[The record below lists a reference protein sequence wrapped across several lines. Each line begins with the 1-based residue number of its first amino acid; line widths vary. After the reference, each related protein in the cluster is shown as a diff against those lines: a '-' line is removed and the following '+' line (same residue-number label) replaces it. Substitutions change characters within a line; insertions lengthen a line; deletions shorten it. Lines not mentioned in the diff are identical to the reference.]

1 MIPLNVEVVQRRDSR
16 APRHQV
22 EEWVCAWLG
31 GFAELVPGT
40 VLEREK
46 QYAFGELPQHVQCVT
61 LCDVGH
67 EPGARLQPERASLQ
81 LHVYTLDE
89 FGAQRDA
96 LADATTGEELA
107 ACDVWAL
114 PSAEFHGLWE
124 SLVFDD
130 SLKED
135 TLRFVETAFE
145 FEERGVDS
153 RQVAWNRVVLLHGP
167 PGTGKTSLCRAL
179 AQKLSVR
186 LQHRFPRARLLELN
200 AHGLFSKW
208 FSESGKLVSRLFD
221 RIQEI
226 TEDSRLLVCVLVD
239 EVCFTYFLVTCYNS
253 RFAYNKFVWV
263 LMPCSITI

>member
-1 MIPLNVEVVQRRDSR
+1 MSTCLRTTPVHVEVVQRRDSR
-16 APRHQV
+16 AAREQV
-22 EEWVCAWLG
+22 EAWVRSWLG
-31 GFAELVPGT
+31 GFAALAMGT
-40 VLEREK
+40 VLEC
-46 QYAFGELPQHVQCVT
+46 ELADAGADLAQHVQCVT

-67 EPGARLQPERASLQ
+67 EPGTELPPERADLR
-81 LHVYTLDE
+81 LHMYTLDE

-96 LADATTGEELA
+96 LTDATTGEDLA
-107 ACDVWAL
+107 ACNVWAL
-114 PSAEFHGLWE
+114 PSADFHGLWE

-135 TLRFVETAFE
+135 MLRFVETAFE
-145 FEERGVDS
+145 FEARGVDS

-226 TEDSRLLVCVLVD
+226 VEDTRLLACVLVD
-239 EVCFTYFLVTCYNS
+239 EVCFTSLQHII
-253 RFAYNKFVWV
+253 W
-263 LMPCSITI
+263 

>member
-1 MIPLNVEVVQRRDSR
+1 MIPVHVEVAQRRESAATR
-16 APRHQV
+16 EQV
-22 EEWVCAWLG
+22 EHWVRDWLG
-31 GFAELVPGT
+31 GFATLAPGA
-40 VLEREK
+40 VLEREL
-46 QYAFGELPQHVQCVT
+46 ADARAELAQHVQCVT
-61 LCDVGH
+61 LCDAGH
-67 EPGARLQPERASLQ
+67 EPDVELPPERVRLM

-96 LADATTGEELA
+96 LSDATTGEELA

-124 SLVFDD
+124 SLVFED
-130 SLKED
+130 SLKEE

-145 FEERGVDS
+145 FEARGVDS
-153 RQVAWNRVVLLHGP
+153 KQVAWNRVVLLHGP

-186 LQHRFPRARLLELN
+186 LQHRFPRARLLEIN

-226 TEDSRLLVCVLVD
+226 IEDPRLLACVLVD
-239 EVCFTYFLVTCYNS
+239 EVCFTCLH
-253 RFAYNKFVWV
+253 
-263 LMPCSITI
+263 